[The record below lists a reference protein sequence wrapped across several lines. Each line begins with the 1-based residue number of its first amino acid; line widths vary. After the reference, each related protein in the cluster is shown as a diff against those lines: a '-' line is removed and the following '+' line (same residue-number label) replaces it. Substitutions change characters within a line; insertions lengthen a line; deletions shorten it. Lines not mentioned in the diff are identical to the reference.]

1 MESSGTWRN
10 SNLPPFR
17 KGLPVILC
25 TYACAVWVFEQPSVT
40 GSCSV
45 VLLCPAQL
53 LSTFKKHFLVFNPS
67 KGRCIPEIEES
78 LVYRASSRKAR
89 VTHKNPVSKNQNP
102 KTKPNQAKM
111 KQTKTQSNQPNKMNS
126 LLILLLSIEECLLFW
141 SDCKFDIL
149 FVSFSP
155 AAIPAKDEPWSPSSD
170 LETHRR
176 AAASCQ
182 SKRATEQM
190 APEYYLLCKTE
201 YIS

>member
-1 MESSGTWRN
+1 
-10 SNLPPFR
+10 
-17 KGLPVILC
+17 
-25 TYACAVWVFEQPSVT
+25 
-40 GSCSV
+40 
-45 VLLCPAQL
+45 
-53 LSTFKKHFLVFNPS
+53 
-67 KGRCIPEIEES
+67 
-78 LVYRASSRKAR
+78 
-89 VTHKNPVSKNQNP
+89 
-102 KTKPNQAKM
+102 M
-111 KQTKTQSNQPNKMNS
+111 KQTKTQSNQPTKMHS

-190 APEYYLLCKTE
+190 APEYITFYVKQNTFRKNQKRAQISTVSCKANSCFSQKFGLNIHIENSYKICGLFDKSTQEGLKLFCYTE
-201 YIS
+201 